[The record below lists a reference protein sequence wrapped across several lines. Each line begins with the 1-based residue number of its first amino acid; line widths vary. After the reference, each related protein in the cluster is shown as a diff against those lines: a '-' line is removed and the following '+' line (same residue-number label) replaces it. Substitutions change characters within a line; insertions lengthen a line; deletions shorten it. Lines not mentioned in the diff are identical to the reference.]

1 MKKSLVG
8 GQAVIEGVMMR
19 NGDKVAIAVRKKDG
33 SIKVKKEIY
42 KITHNTIFKQPFI
55 RGVVNLFDFT
65 ILGIKSLNWS
75 ANEAMDDENDKKEK
89 LSGWH
94 IFGTI
99 LFSLL
104 FAVGLFLLFPLF
116 LTRLLTSDNGLI
128 FNIIDGL
135 IRIAI
140 FILYIYLISLM
151 KDVRRVFQ
159 YHGAEHKSIH
169 CLESGKKLTPKNAQ
183 KFPGIH
189 PRCGTTFIGIV
200 LIISIL
206 FFSLISY
213 PSWIVK
219 LLVRI
224 IFIPVIAGVS
234 FEVLLFGAKHI
245 KNGFVKAI
253 LWPGMMFQ
261 KLTVFEPNLKQLEV
275 AIASLKSVL

>member
-1 MKKSLVG
+1 MSNLVG

-19 NGDKVAIAVRKKDG
+19 NGDNIAIAVRKKDG
-33 SIKVKKEIY
+33 SIKVKKEKY
-42 KITHNTIFKQPFI
+42 KIAHHSFFKFPFI
-55 RGVVNLFDFT
+55 RGVVNLVDYT

-75 ANEAMDDENDKKEK
+75 ANEAMDDEDETEK
-89 LSGWH
+89 LSSWQ

-99 LFSLL
+99 LFSLC
-104 FAVGLFLLFPLF
+104 FALVLFLLLPLF
-116 LTRLLTSDNGLI
+116 LTGLLTSSHGFL
-128 FNIIDGL
+128 FNLIDGG
-135 IRIAI
+135 IRIVI
-140 FILYIYLISLM
+140 FILYIYIISLM
-151 KDVRRVFQ
+151 SDVKTVFQ

-169 CLESGKKLTPKNAQ
+169 CLESGKKLTPENAQ

-206 FFSLISY
+206 FFSIVTH
-213 PSWIVK
+213 PSWFVK
-219 LLVRI
+219 FLVRI

-234 FEVLLFGAKHI
+234 FEILQFGAKHI
-245 KNGFVKAI
+245 KNKIVKAI

-275 AIASLKSVL
+275 AIASLKGVL